1 MDPLISIIGP
11 VYKVEAYLPQ
21 CLDSICGQ
29 TYQNLEILLVDD
41 GSPDRCGEICDKYA
55 ARDSRIRVLH
65 KQNGGLSDAR
75 NAGMQQ
81 MSGSYLMFVDS
92 DDMLPPDAVQT
103 LFETALSE
111 NAELVIGDHRRFS
124 EMLPEENAKKK
135 TVEVHRLTGSEA
147 MRDMLQN
154 GCAAWA
160 RLYQREIHQH
170 IPFPVGEINEDE
182 AIAIQILENCT
193 RVVKTSEVV
202 YYYRCRPESI
212 TTSDFAA
219 PKMAWS
225 KHCAENL
232 KYIQAHHP
240 SLEPD
245 AAARYR
251 GSLLWS
257 LTEIALSDQDFTL
270 QVDQLVSQ
278 LRKNNTLFQKTD
290 FAFWQDRI
298 RLFILTYFPFWVYKR
313 LLRFKRGI

>member
-1 MDPLISIIGP
+1 MDPLISVIVP

-41 GSPDRCGEICDKYA
+41 GSPDRCGEICDQYA

-81 MSGSYLMFVDS
+81 MTGSYLMFVDS

-124 EMLPEENAKKK
+124 GMLPEENAKKK

-240 SLEPD
+240 SLESD

-251 GSLLWS
+251 SSLLWS

-298 RLFILTYFPFWVYKR
+298 RLFMLTYFPFWVYKR

>member
-1 MDPLISIIGP
+1 MNPLISVIVP
-11 VYKVEAYLPQ
+11 VYKVEEYLPQ

-41 GSPDRCGEICDKYA
+41 GSPDRCGEICDQYA

-81 MSGSYLMFVDS
+81 MSGSYFMFVDS

-124 EMLPEENAKKK
+124 EILPEENSKKNI
-135 TVEVHRLTGSEA
+135 VEVHRLTGSEA

-193 RVVKTSEVV
+193 HVVKTSAVV

-240 SLEPD
+240 SLESD

-257 LTEIALSDQDFTL
+257 LTEIALSDENYAGETQAL
-270 QVDQLVSQ
+270 LYALRSQ
-278 LRKNNTLFQKTD
+278 KKLFYAAP
-290 FAFWQDRI
+290 FSYRQDRL
-298 RLFILTYFPFWVYKR
+298 RMWLLLHFPFFVYR
-313 LLRFKRGI
+313 AIIRFRRS

>member
-1 MDPLISIIGP
+1 MNPLISVIVP
-11 VYKVEAYLPQ
+11 VYKVEEYLPQ

-41 GSPDRCGEICDKYA
+41 GSPDRCGEICDQYA

-92 DDMLPPDAVQT
+92 DEMLPPDAVQT

-124 EMLPEENAKKK
+124 EILPEENSKKNI
-135 TVEVHRLTGSEA
+135 VEVHRLTGSEA

-193 RVVKTSEVV
+193 HVVKTSAVV

-240 SLEPD
+240 SLESD

-257 LTEIALSDQDFTL
+257 LTEIALSDENYAGETQAL
-270 QVDQLVSQ
+270 LSALRSQ
-278 LRKNNTLFQKTD
+278 KKLFYAAP
-290 FAFWQDRI
+290 FSYRQDRL
-298 RLFILTYFPFWVYKR
+298 RMWLLLHFPFFVYR
-313 LLRFKRGI
+313 AIIRFRRS

>member
-1 MDPLISIIGP
+1 MEPLISVIVP

-29 TYQNLEILLVDD
+29 TYHNLEILLVDD
-41 GSPDRCGEICDKYA
+41 GSPDRCGEICDQYA

-124 EMLPEENAKKK
+124 EILPEENSKKNI
-135 TVEVHRLTGSEA
+135 VEVHRLTGSEA

-193 RVVKTSEVV
+193 HVVKTSAVV

-240 SLEPD
+240 SLESD

-257 LTEIALSDQDFTL
+257 LTEIALSDENYAGETQAL
-270 QVDQLVSQ
+270 LSALRSQ
-278 LRKNNTLFQKTD
+278 KKLFYAAP
-290 FAFWQDRI
+290 FSYRQDRL
-298 RLFILTYFPFWVYKR
+298 RMWLLLHFPFFVYR
-313 LLRFKRGI
+313 AIIRFRRS

>member
-1 MDPLISIIGP
+1 MNPLISVIVP
-11 VYKVEAYLPQ
+11 VYKVEEYLPQ

-41 GSPDRCGEICDKYA
+41 GSPDRCGEICDQYA

-124 EMLPEENAKKK
+124 EILPEENSKKNI
-135 TVEVHRLTGSEA
+135 VEVHRLTGSEA

-193 RVVKTSEVV
+193 HVVKTSAVV

-240 SLEPD
+240 SLESD

-257 LTEIALSDQDFTL
+257 LTEIALSDENYAGETQAL
-270 QVDQLVSQ
+270 LSALRSQ
-278 LRKNNTLFQKTD
+278 KKLFYAAP
-290 FAFWQDRI
+290 FSYRQDRL
-298 RLFILTYFPFWVYKR
+298 RMWLLLHFPFFVYR
-313 LLRFKRGI
+313 AIIRFRRS